1 MRAEPERQTMPPLT
15 DLHARL
21 DKALE
26 ITETASR
33 ISLTHFNGAL
43 EIVTKADASPVT
55 IADQET
61 ERSIRDALQK
71 AYPDDGLFGEEY
83 GIEGLGK
90 ETVWVVDPIDGT
102 RSFIAGVPLFGM
114 LLAMTQG
121 QKPLL
126 GVCRLPALG
135 QVYAAARG
143 MGATRNGTSIAVS
156 DCRTIDD
163 AMLFINEG
171 EKIYADVPA
180 VFARLMQAGRLRRLS
195 YDCQPHALLAEGKID
210 AVVDYDLKPYDFLAM
225 VPIIEEAGGVI
236 TDWQG
241 MPLHF
246 QSEGRVVSA
255 ATPELHAEL
264 IALLN

>member
-1 MRAEPERQTMPPLT
+1 MPTLT
-15 DLHARL
+15 DLRARL
-21 DKALE
+21 GRALE

-33 ISLTHFNGAL
+33 ISLAHFNGAL
-43 EIVTKADASPVT
+43 EIATKDDASPVT

-61 ERSIRDALQK
+61 ERSIRDALHK
-71 AYPDDGLFGEEY
+71 AYPDDGIFGEEY
-83 GIEGLGK
+83 GTEGLEK
-90 ETVWVVDPIDGT
+90 EAVWVVDPIDGT

-126 GVCRLPALG
+126 GICRLPALG
-135 QVYAAARG
+135 QVYAAAKG
-143 MGATRNGTSIAVS
+143 MGTTRNGTSIDTS

-171 EKIYADVPA
+171 EKIYADAPA
-180 VFARLMQAGRLRRLS
+180 VFDRLMQAGRLRRLS
-195 YDCQPHALLAEGKID
+195 YDCQPHALVAAGQID

-225 VPIIEEAGGVI
+225 VPIVEEANGVI

-241 MPLHF
+241 KPLDF
-246 QSEGRVVSA
+246 LSDGRVVSA
-255 ATPELHAEL
+255 ATPELHTEL
-264 IALLN
+264 LALLK